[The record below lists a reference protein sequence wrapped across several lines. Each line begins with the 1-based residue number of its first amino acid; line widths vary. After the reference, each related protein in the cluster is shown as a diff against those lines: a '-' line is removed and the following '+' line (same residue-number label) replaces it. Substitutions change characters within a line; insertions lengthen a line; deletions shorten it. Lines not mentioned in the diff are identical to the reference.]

1 MFLSAL
7 LAAALRSAPLP
18 WQPESGSLLARPEE
32 MAYFD
37 SRPHTCS
44 QDGGCVIQLPAPHL
58 PEVLAA
64 PLRSQLSSAA
74 ARILLPAGA
83 RWMLAS
89 RNGSGPVVTPDAVVP
104 RAPRAGEPARV
115 HSLPFDLVA
124 RADRLHVAA
133 MFLIGLVLLLGSSA
147 LGFVIR
153 HPAEP
158 VIPGAD
164 EPFVPETKILPRL
177 VASPVA
183 APTQTQP

>member
-1 MFLSAL
+1 L
-7 LAAALRSAPLP
+7 
-18 WQPESGSLLARPEE
+18 EARPQ
-32 MAYFD
+32 
-37 SRPHTCS
+37 TCS
-44 QDGGCVIQLPAPHL
+44 RDGGCLILLPEPHL

-64 PLRSQLSSAA
+64 PLRGHLPAAA
-74 ARILLPAGA
+74 ARIMLPAGA

-89 RNGSGPVVTPDAVVP
+89 RNGSGPLVTPDAVVP

-133 MFLIGLVLLLGSSA
+133 IFVIGFMLLLGSAA
-147 LGFVIR
+147 LGLVIR

-164 EPFVPETKILPRL
+164 EPFVPESKILPRL
-177 VASPVA
+177 VTSPVA
-183 APTQTQP
+183 ATTRTRP